1 MWTYKQKKKF
11 RYNLIYSTNKHV
23 STKNIEVVLQLRK
36 QLTKHYQK
44 QMFRKRKID
53 IAKFTILIASSIIR
67 DDFSMS
73 VCHVANVY
81 HELHK
86 HGKHSVYVPPIGC
99 VVKLLLWITNYTT
112 GIRILSQAD
121 LFVCM
126 LGRLLSHFQFVRITV
141 FVRRSVENTIVEM
154 HIHFHWNGDYNKKTG
169 SIITR

>member
-44 QMFRKRKID
+44 QMFRKREID

-86 HGKHSVYVPPIGC
+86 HGKHSVYCMYLRSDALSSFFCGLLTIPPVSESCRKQICSYACSGGSC
-99 VVKLLLWITNYTT
+99 PISN
-112 GIRILSQAD
+112 
-121 LFVCM
+121 LFV
-126 LGRLLSHFQFVRITV
+126 
-141 FVRRSVENTIVEM
+141 
-154 HIHFHWNGDYNKKTG
+154 
-169 SIITR
+169 